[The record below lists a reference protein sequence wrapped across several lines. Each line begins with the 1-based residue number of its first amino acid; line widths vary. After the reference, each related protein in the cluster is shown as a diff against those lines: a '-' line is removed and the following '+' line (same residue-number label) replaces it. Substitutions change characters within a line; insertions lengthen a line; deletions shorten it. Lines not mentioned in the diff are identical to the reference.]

1 MAKLD
6 GELVEI
12 FEAVAYDTKL
22 VPEDA
27 ILYNDYYFSD
37 LEVPDLPFRC
47 RSEYKAEPTS
57 PIPEALDDAIQ
68 TCEQL
73 VEGPRNEWTGERRRM
88 NAFEWAR
95 FFAEAVVEVHCKV
108 FYPELGSLR
117 G

>member
-1 MAKLD
+1 AFSIFNHAPPLGRSLRCSATMASHSVPYRARHNPSSPVAKLD

-57 PIPEALDDAIQ
+57 PIPEAL
-68 TCEQL
+68 
-73 VEGPRNEWTGERRRM
+73 
-88 NAFEWAR
+88 
-95 FFAEAVVEVHCKV
+95 
-108 FYPELGSLR
+108 
-117 G
+117 